1 MKKLHKEKY
10 RLETTRKT
18 RVKLHKSGKNWVR
31 TIMTQF
37 GFVRLKGTDI
47 KSPIK
52 VKQSYLDAG
61 RLLRG
66 VISAGA
72 LVGGVHVLDE
82 AALAEEAN
90 VVMASEV
97 TNQTTLATTDTV
109 VLSTS
114 EVIVDTSRLSSF
126 LTLLQ
131 DSLSHEIKVGY
142 GETYDQYQLA
152 REDAKQLVTEAQE
165 LLQVGAS
172 NQEIVDALT
181 IKLEESFHVL
191 DKLTEELSVESS
203 QSESLSLSASVSLSE
218 SMAESD
224 SVSLSEAISHSE
236 VTSVSE
242 TVSQSETVSE
252 SEVLVDTTEIAVDIS
267 KLVAVQTSLE
277 DALSKQ
283 VADTVDTNSSK
294 YQKYLTAKAVAE
306 QALAQV
312 QAYLASP
319 SQNQTSIDQLTLSAG
334 QAAINLSGR
343 YTQLVGVT
351 GIEGTGVRATTTGA
365 NGTEISSSGTV
376 DIRRNPAA
384 WNNTNA
390 TVDGISYSYNA
401 STNEITYTI
410 TLGSPY
416 TRPILGNTNRYV
428 GFSIGFDPT
437 STLTSITGTVTPSG
451 RTDLDMTGAT
461 NNPDTSKG
469 VRVYFDR
476 PLRTQE
482 VVVIVTLQTNGDGMD
497 HLYVRAATD
506 TNLTNAINYVTPL
519 STLPREI
526 NRLDFT
532 ETLLIDNVTPN
543 APVINDTISTVS
555 TSVSGTAE
563 AGTTLTVSFT
573 TNGVIT
579 TATTTVGADGTWSVP
594 VPSGTVL
601 TTSTVVSAKTV
612 DASDKTVD
620 NSSAVSTATV
630 SDGTAPVFTGT
641 QNIYVFR
648 GVAMTN
654 PIQVTNISD
663 SESTI
668 SSARITL
675 NRTGGS
681 QENGQGLSVSTT
693 GVISGTV
700 NSSAGLGSY
709 TNQITATN
717 SANVTGLS
725 NSFVEYVM
733 DVQGG
738 NL

>member
-82 AALAEEAN
+82 TALAEEAN

-172 NQEIVDALT
+172 NQEIVDTLT

-191 DKLTEELSVESS
+191 DKLTEELLVESS

-294 YQKYLTAKAVAE
+294 YQKYLTAKAGSR
-306 QALAQV
+306 
-312 QAYLASP
+312 Y
-319 SQNQTSIDQLTLSAG
+319 
-334 QAAINLSGR
+334 GR
-343 YTQLVGVT
+343 YEL
-351 GIEGTGVRATTTGA
+351 
-365 NGTEISSSGTV
+365 
-376 DIRRNPAA
+376 
-384 WNNTNA
+384 
-390 TVDGISYSYNA
+390 
-401 STNEITYTI
+401 
-410 TLGSPY
+410 
-416 TRPILGNTNRYV
+416 
-428 GFSIGFDPT
+428 
-437 STLTSITGTVTPSG
+437 
-451 RTDLDMTGAT
+451 
-461 NNPDTSKG
+461 
-469 VRVYFDR
+469 
-476 PLRTQE
+476 
-482 VVVIVTLQTNGDGMD
+482 
-497 HLYVRAATD
+497 
-506 TNLTNAINYVTPL
+506 
-519 STLPREI
+519 
-526 NRLDFT
+526 
-532 ETLLIDNVTPN
+532 
-543 APVINDTISTVS
+543 
-555 TSVSGTAE
+555 
-563 AGTTLTVSFT
+563 
-573 TNGVIT
+573 
-579 TATTTVGADGTWSVP
+579 
-594 VPSGTVL
+594 
-601 TTSTVVSAKTV
+601 
-612 DASDKTVD
+612 
-620 NSSAVSTATV
+620 
-630 SDGTAPVFTGT
+630 
-641 QNIYVFR
+641 
-648 GVAMTN
+648 
-654 PIQVTNISD
+654 
-663 SESTI
+663 
-668 SSARITL
+668 
-675 NRTGGS
+675 
-681 QENGQGLSVSTT
+681 
-693 GVISGTV
+693 
-700 NSSAGLGSY
+700 
-709 TNQITATN
+709 
-717 SANVTGLS
+717 
-725 NSFVEYVM
+725 
-733 DVQGG
+733 
-738 NL
+738 